1 MYFLVLE
8 LRNLGYLL
16 PSEEK
21 KAKELNPQN
30 TVSNLIKLRKQ
41 HFLSEGK

>member
-1 MYFLVLE
+1 MYFQELE

-16 PSEEK
+16 QSKEK
-21 KAKELNPQN
+21 VKELNTQN

-41 HFLSEGK
+41 HFISEGK